1 MNIAIFGGTFDPIHI
16 GHLRAAKAAVRRFRL
31 DRILFVPTGNP
42 PHKSRDPLTPFSH
55 RFAMVTLACAEDR
68 RFVPSLLEAPTP
80 DGRRHYSIH
89 TVRAVKRTLGAKHT
103 LFFLIGVDAFLDLPQ
118 WREYRHLLDLVNFIV
133 VSRPGFA
140 SGAIREVVAPDLV
153 RQGSSGVRPDTV
165 RLRRAVVR
173 VLDGVKAPVASRE
186 IREAIRTGR
195 RISGLVPSLVEQYIL
210 KAGLY
215 RAPEAR
221 LKRR

>member
-16 GHLRAAKAAVRRFRL
+16 GHLRAAKAAVPRFRL
-31 DRILFVPTGNP
+31 DRIHFVPTGNP

-55 RFAMVTLACAEDR
+55 RFAMVTLACADDR

-80 DGRRHYSIH
+80 DGRRHYSIN
-89 TVRAVKRTLGAKHT
+89 TVRAVKKTLGAEHT

-118 WREYRHLLDLVNFIV
+118 WREYRRLLDLVNFIV
-133 VSRPGFA
+133 VSRPGFRSA
-140 SGAIREVVAPDLV
+140 GIRNVVPRELLRAD
-153 RQGSSGVRPDTV
+153 RGGSRSDIIH
-165 RLRRAVVR
+165 LRRTVVR
-173 VLDGVKAPVASRE
+173 VLGGVEAPVASRE
-186 IREAIRTGR
+186 IREAVRAGR
-195 RISGLVPSLVEQYIL
+195 RVSGLVPPPVEQYIL

-221 LKRR
+221 RNRP

>member
-16 GHLRAAKAAVRRFRL
+16 GHLRAAKAAARRFRL

-55 RFAMVTLACAEDR
+55 RFAMVALACAGDR
-68 RFVPSLLEAPTP
+68 RFVPSILEAPTR
-80 DGRRHYSIH
+80 DGQRHFSIN
-89 TVRAVKRTLGAKHT
+89 TVRRVKKILGPRHA
-103 LFFLIGVDAFLDLPQ
+103 LFFLIGIDAFLDLPH

-133 VSRPGFA
+133 VSRPGFR
-140 SGAIREVVAPDLV
+140 SEGIRKVVPQELFRAD
-153 RQGSSGVRPDTV
+153 RGGSRSDTIY
-165 RLRRAVVR
+165 LRRTVVR
-173 VLDGVKAPVASRE
+173 VLGGVEAPVASRE
-186 IREAIRTGR
+186 IRQAVRAGR
-195 RISGLVPSLVEQYIL
+195 RVSGLVPPAVEQYIL

-221 LKRR
+221 RNRR